1 MTAMT
6 TDHPVEGGPHP
17 VAGGAQPAWPGYGT
31 LWKRT
36 PGSAVYLLA
45 IFVVAMVSISV
56 LAALF
61 WTGVGL
67 LAIVIG
73 LPIIVGALLVARG

>member
-1 MTAMT
+1 
-6 TDHPVEGGPHP
+6 
-17 VAGGAQPAWPGYGT
+17 
-31 LWKRT
+31 
-36 PGSAVYLLA
+36 
-45 IFVVAMVSISV
+45 MVSISV

-73 LPIIVGALLVARG
+73 LPIIVGPLLVARGFGVADRYLLRLTGQPDRRARVEPRSPDAPGSG